1 LTKGYHSSVK
11 ETLIE
16 GKRNI
21 EMNFLLL
28 PIKFFSKLS
37 ENRQRKGI
45 GIVRNFWD
53 TSFENSKEVFF

>member
-1 LTKGYHSSVK
+1 MIYEGYTTCK
-11 ETLIE
+11 AEKLIMIT
-16 GKRNI
+16 GLFFK
-21 EMNFLLL
+21 
-28 PIKFFSKLS
+28 IKFVSKVS